1 MSRFSRILYG
11 FSLLISKAISLVGV
25 FIFAN
30 YLSVEDISEFSKLQT
45 ISQLLIPLVSLQLP
59 AAVFRF
65 GRDSEYQAIIGFFY
79 KKSIMAICF
88 SLLLLVFSDLCG
100 KYLLISS
107 VVIASIA
114 LQVNLE
120 KIRSSSKEGI
130 YYQLNFLYVV
140 SYVALA
146 ITFIVIVD
154 SYIGIFIADVIV
166 SSVIILFCQTKIPH
180 VNQSSFDYHIVSKLF
195 RYSLPLVSNALLW
208 WASTSGAILV
218 ADFLIG
224 GNSSALVNINLKAAL
239 AINTIA
245 FILSNI
251 NQRAL
256 LECHEE
262 NAPLYKG
269 ALKSYIYKSF
279 LMIAICAIFSYVIF
293 SKLLLTYYN
302 EYFVSNAFVII
313 NIFSGVVYGFCSI
326 IGVIY
331 ICNRRTDLAL
341 RTVLF
346 GVSVTISFL
355 IYNHKTMGAEEL
367 MQAFLFGFVAN
378 LAYRLWH
385 LIRL

>member
-45 ISQLLIPLVSLQLP
+45 IAQLLIPLISLQLP

-65 GRDSEYQAIIGFFY
+65 GRDSEYQSIIGFFY
-79 KKSIMAICF
+79 KKSIFAICF

-100 KYLLISS
+100 RSLVILS

-166 SSVIILFCQTKIPH
+166 SLVIILFCQTKIPH
-180 VNQSSFDYHIVSKLF
+180 VNPSRFDYHIVPKLF

-218 ADFLIG
+218 AEFLIG

-245 FILSNI
+245 FILSSI
-251 NQRAL
+251 NQRVL
-256 LECHEE
+256 LECHEK
-262 NAPLYKG
+262 NASLYKG
-269 ALKSYIYKSF
+269 ALESYIYKSF
-279 LMIAICAIFSYVIF
+279 LMIVFCAVFSYVIF
-293 SKLLLTYYN
+293 SKLLFTYYN
-302 EYFVSNAFVII
+302 EYFVSNVFVII

-346 GVSVTISFL
+346 GVSVTVSLL
-355 IYNHKTMGAEEL
+355 IYSHKTMGVEEL
-367 MQAFLFGFVAN
+367 MLAFLFGFVAN
-378 LAYRLWH
+378 LTYRLWH